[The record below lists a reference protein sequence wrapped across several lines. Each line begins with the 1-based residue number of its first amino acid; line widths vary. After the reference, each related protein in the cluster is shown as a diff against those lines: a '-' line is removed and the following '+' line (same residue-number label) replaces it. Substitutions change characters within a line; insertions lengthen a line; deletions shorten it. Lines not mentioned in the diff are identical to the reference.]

1 MNIGNRKRIANNK
14 IAAYSV
20 LLVLS
25 IVVFLIAIIY
35 ADKEILVPVSGYTY
49 QSSLDA
55 ICQSL
60 KSIVDFSFGLL
71 WAIILLSVAGIIFS
85 AIMLSASANE
95 KRSIVEEEANGQLV
109 EVHRTIACPKC
120 KGQINIETSAETLV
134 CPVCRTE
141 YKNPHYKG

>member
-35 ADKEILVPVSGYTY
+35 ADKEILVAVSGYTY

-60 KSIVDFSFGLL
+60 NSIVDFSFGLL
-71 WAIILLSVAGIIFS
+71 WAIILLAVAGIIFS

-109 EVHRTIACPKC
+109 EVHRTVACPKC

>member
-1 MNIGNRKRIANNK
+1 MDREKRIMLASK
-14 IAAYSV
+14 KCVGYVMLLIFSIIVFVIAVAC
-20 LLVLS
+20 
-25 IVVFLIAIIY
+25 A
-35 ADKEILVPVSGYTY
+35 AKEIVIPVSGYTVG
-49 QSSLDA
+49 SSIDV
-55 ICQSL
+55 ICESL
-60 KSIVDFSFGLL
+60 GSVVEIISVML

-85 AIMLSASANE
+85 AIMLSVSAKE

-109 EVHRTIACPKC
+109 EVHRTVACPKC

>member
-35 ADKEILVPVSGYTY
+35 ASKEILVPVSGYTY
-49 QSSLDA
+49 PSSLDT

-60 KSIVDFSFGLL
+60 NSIIDFSFGLL
-71 WAIILLSVAGIIFS
+71 WAIILLTVAGIIFS
-85 AIMLSASANE
+85 AIMLSVSAKE

-120 KGQINIETSAETLV
+120 KGQINIETSAEILV

>member
-1 MNIGNRKRIANNK
+1 MDREKRIMLASK
-14 IAAYSV
+14 KCVGYVI
-20 LLVLS
+20 LLIFS
-25 IVVFLIAIIY
+25 IIVFLIAIIY
-35 ADKEILVPVSGYTY
+35 ANKEILVAVSGYTY
-49 QSSLDA
+49 PSSLDT

-60 KSIVDFSFGLL
+60 NSIIDFSFGLL
-71 WAIILLSVAGIIFS
+71 WAIILLTVAGIIFS
-85 AIMLSASANE
+85 AIMLSVSAKE